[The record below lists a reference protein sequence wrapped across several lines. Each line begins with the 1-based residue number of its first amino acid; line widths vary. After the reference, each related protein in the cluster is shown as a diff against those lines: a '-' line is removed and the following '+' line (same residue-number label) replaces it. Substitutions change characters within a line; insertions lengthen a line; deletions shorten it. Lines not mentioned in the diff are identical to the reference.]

1 MTSREKV
8 MRVFRHEP
16 DAPGVMW
23 TGHPNDK
30 TCLLYTSGDAVDAGQ
45 LFLAHNSGQLAHVL
59 CKAGLVDVDGP
70 VSYTHL
76 DVYKRQ
82 A

>member
-30 TCLLYTSGDAVDAGQ
+30 TIP
-45 LFLAHNSGQLAHVL
+45 LFA
-59 CKAGLVDVDGP
+59 K
-70 VSYTHL
+70 
-76 DVYKRQ
+76 
-82 A
+82 